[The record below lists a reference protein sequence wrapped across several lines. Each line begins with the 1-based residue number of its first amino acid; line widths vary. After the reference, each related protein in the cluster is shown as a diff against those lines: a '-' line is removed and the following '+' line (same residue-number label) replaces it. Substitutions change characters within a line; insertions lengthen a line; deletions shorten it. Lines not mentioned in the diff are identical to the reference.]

1 MFNNSFNRLSNCKKN
16 CSSNESALKNDESLD
31 DSDDWESKY
40 DVSISVL
47 KEEYLQCISRIRNV
61 DEKANKYLLVISII
75 TTGLFVILS
84 SSAIESLEFNYL
96 NSLVAFQLTIAF
108 MVTLITGIWY
118 GNLIL
123 RAILNC
129 FNLVELQKMPD
140 ILELLNDAGSDNS
153 AQYKHLLI
161 SCYQQSI
168 NAMDKTVSAKQ
179 EHIKVISKNI
189 KFFIVF
195 LSSSLIC
202 LITLKIIGI

>member
-16 CSSNESALKNDESLD
+16 CSSSENTFKSDESPD
-31 DSDDWESKY
+31 DNDDWESKY
-40 DVSISVL
+40 DISISIL

-75 TTGLFVILS
+75 ITGLFVILS
-84 SSAIESLEFNYL
+84 SSAIENLEFDYS
-96 NSLVAFQLTIAF
+96 NSLISFQLTIAF
-108 MVTLITGIWY
+108 IITFITGIWY
-118 GNLIL
+118 GSLIF

-140 ILELLNDAGSDNS
+140 ILGLLNDAGADNS
-153 AQYKHLLI
+153 VQYKHLLI

-189 KFFIVF
+189 KFFIVS
-195 LSSSLIC
+195 LSFSLIC
-202 LITLKIIGI
+202 LIILKIIGI